1 MWLRYHMGK
10 LMVREN
16 KMNEFLEFVQE
27 YSTATETH
35 YHYAEFAK
43 NVENIYENFKDKFP
57 LEIQE
62 QLNILIFDMEV
73 INGLVLC
80 DWDLA
85 SRPIDW
91 NDWNTDY
98 KEDANDLKKQLVRI
112 LTGVQKECIRTLE

>member
-1 MWLRYHMGK
+1 
-10 LMVREN
+10 
-16 KMNEFLEFVQE
+16 MNELLEFVQE
-27 YSTATETH
+27 SSTATETH
-35 YHYAEFAK
+35 YHYAEFVK

-73 INGLVLC
+73 INGLALC

-85 SRPIDW
+85 SRPTDW

-98 KEDANDLKKQLVRI
+98 KEDADDLKKQLVGI
-112 LTGVQKECIRTLE
+112 LTGVQKEYIRTLE